1 MRECACVRVSVCVNV
16 RACVY
21 VCVCVR
27 MCVCTCACV
36 RVCGSGGGGGEGAR
50 VYAYNPILAPCV
62 AIAKSSIFTPKSFFC
77 FSSRIQGCRM
87 NSDETQSPV
96 VHCFLLASTSQ
107 PPPHC
112 LFSLTMDKLSVDSC
126 LLLACCHKPAER
138 KKQQIRKSVSIAPS
152 PQSKIRAK
160 Q

>member
-1 MRECACVRVSVCVNV
+1 MCVHACM
-16 RACVY
+16 
-21 VCVCVR
+21 CVCVR
-27 MCVCTCACV
+27 MCVCVIVRMCACMWWWW
-36 RVCGSGGGGGEGAR
+36 GGGGEGAR
-50 VYAYNPILAPCV
+50 VYAYSPILAPCV

-126 LLLACCHKPAER
+126 LLLVCCHKPAER

-152 PQSKIRAK
+152 PQSKINAK
-160 Q
+160 QEQNKH